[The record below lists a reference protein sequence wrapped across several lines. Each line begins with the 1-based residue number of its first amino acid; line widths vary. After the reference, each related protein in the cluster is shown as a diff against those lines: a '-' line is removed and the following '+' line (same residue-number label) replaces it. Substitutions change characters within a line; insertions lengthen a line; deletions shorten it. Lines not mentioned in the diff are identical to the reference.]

1 MESKYMDIIKK
12 LENKNILLDTQLK
25 KKLISEPSENNGNQ
39 LNYDNQI
46 INIEISGQIK
56 NENE

>member
-25 KKLISEPSENNGNQ
+25 KKLTSEPSGNNGKQ

-46 INIEISGQIK
+46 INIEI
-56 NENE
+56 